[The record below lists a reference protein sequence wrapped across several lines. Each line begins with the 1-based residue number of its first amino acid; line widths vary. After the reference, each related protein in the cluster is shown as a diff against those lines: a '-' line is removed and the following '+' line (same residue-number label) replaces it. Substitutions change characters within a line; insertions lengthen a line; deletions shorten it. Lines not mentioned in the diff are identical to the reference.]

1 MQDCYKENSI
11 SRWPSVSRVLVDSF
25 HLNRQALLFCRSTCG
40 FQLFLLAPNYTFQL
54 YPDTKGGKKWNK
66 LEGMGYRYQKLEGET
81 CSTRWKFEVLLGR
94 IMVDGRVCGNPC
106 RPVSRESRKAVLTL
120 EFGPLVSLERST
132 PFARSRAR
140 TSNNKNHAPFS
151 RPAPVFVFR
160 ADFDP
165 LAWNDPRERSWK
177 ASEIVVAALLSRNN
191 SRITELIVQIL
202 DIVVASKF
210 YLPTDTS
217 TISIKSDFIDAT
229 RPRFLSRQVSLFRSN
244 YKIRIRARGML
255 KTRKCT
261 PVNYINFEGVL
272 VGYVRA
278 KAIVPLQDSNVNH
291 APCPRTVQQQT
302 LAPNRDRADSRPSR
316 DHRAANCAFM
326 IAALR
331 LKTWRSTSSIDLSS
345 TIPVVE
351 RFARTVSVG
360 TDRETGRTRSRGR
373 SSRWRPRESR

>member
-11 SRWPSVSRVLVDSF
+11 SRWPSVSRVPVDSF
-25 HLNRQALLFCRSTCG
+25 HLNRQALLFCRSTSNSSS
-40 FQLFLLAPNYTFQL
+40 LLRTTHFNYIRTRREGKNEINWKEW
-54 YPDTKGGKKWNK
+54 DTDIENWREKPI
-66 LEGMGYRYQKLEGET
+66 
-81 CSTRWKFEVLLGR
+81 RWKFEVLLGR

-191 SRITELIVQIL
+191 SQITELIVQIL

-217 TISIKSDFIDAT
+217 TISIKSDFIDST

-291 APCPRTVQQQT
+291 APCLRTVQQQT

-326 IAALR
+326 ITALR

>member
-1 MQDCYKENSI
+1 
-11 SRWPSVSRVLVDSF
+11 
-25 HLNRQALLFCRSTCG
+25 
-40 FQLFLLAPNYTFQL
+40 
-54 YPDTKGGKKWNK
+54 
-66 LEGMGYRYQKLEGET
+66 MGYRYRKLEGET

-191 SRITELIVQIL
+191 SQITELIVQIL

-210 YLPTDTS
+210 YLPIYLND
-217 TISIKSDFIDAT
+217 IH
-229 RPRFLSRQVSLFRSN
+229 
-244 YKIRIRARGML
+244 KIRFYRFNSSSIF
-255 KTRKCT
+255 
-261 PVNYINFEGVL
+261 I
-272 VGYVRA
+272 
-278 KAIVPLQDSNVNH
+278 
-291 APCPRTVQQQT
+291 
-302 LAPNRDRADSRPSR
+302 
-316 DHRAANCAFM
+316 
-326 IAALR
+326 
-331 LKTWRSTSSIDLSS
+331 STS
-345 TIPVVE
+345 
-351 RFARTVSVG
+351 FTVSF
-360 TDRETGRTRSRGR
+360 EL
-373 SSRWRPRESR
+373 

>member
-1 MQDCYKENSI
+1 
-11 SRWPSVSRVLVDSF
+11 
-25 HLNRQALLFCRSTCG
+25 
-40 FQLFLLAPNYTFQL
+40 
-54 YPDTKGGKKWNK
+54 
-66 LEGMGYRYQKLEGET
+66 
-81 CSTRWKFEVLLGR
+81 
-94 IMVDGRVCGNPC
+94 MVDGRVCGNPC

-191 SRITELIVQIL
+191 SQITELIVQIL

-217 TISIKSDFIDAT
+217 TISIKSDFIDST

-326 IAALR
+326 ITALR

>member
-25 HLNRQALLFCRSTCG
+25 HLNRQALLFCRSTSNSSS
-40 FQLFLLAPNYTFQL
+40 LLRTTHFNYIRTRREGKNEINWKEW
-54 YPDTKGGKKWNK
+54 DTDIEKWREK
-66 LEGMGYRYQKLEGET
+66 PI
-81 CSTRWKFEVLLGR
+81 RWKFEVLLGR

-191 SRITELIVQIL
+191 SQITELIVQIL

-210 YLPTDTS
+210 YLSTDTS
-217 TISIKSDFIDAT
+217 TISIKSDFIDST

-255 KTRKCT
+255 KTY
-261 PVNYINFEGVL
+261 VN
-272 VGYVRA
+272 VRPW
-278 KAIVPLQDSNVNH
+278 I
-291 APCPRTVQQQT
+291 
-302 LAPNRDRADSRPSR
+302 
-316 DHRAANCAFM
+316 
-326 IAALR
+326 I
-331 LKTWRSTSSIDLSS
+331 
-345 TIPVVE
+345 
-351 RFARTVSVG
+351 
-360 TDRETGRTRSRGR
+360 
-373 SSRWRPRESR
+373 